1 MKVTSKIIPAAVG
14 LLTILL
20 ANYSPS
26 ARAGWS
32 VSVGLTGSGTVK
44 LKVSNACGSNV
55 LTTPFMLFPSAAFNR
70 QSNTFVFLTNA
81 PAPACS
87 TNGTYVQVRASTNY
101 VTSIQSATGAGD
113 TNDSDEVLQFV
124 IPRSACASGD
134 VDVVPINIT
143 ANAVTFHYTAKLSDE
158 GSAAL
163 FRIVDSVTGQ
173 QRYVVLIVGP
183 YDNTT
188 NSCEG
193 TFTVI
198 GDPARLNLL
207 VDGNTSTLPFDIA
220 CPGDIVLPC
229 DAPPLTT
236 YDPPAVPHGV
246 TGPFTVTYVP
256 APSELVFGVTNTVI
270 ATARD
275 TNGCTVKCQF
285 NVYRQPISFD
295 GFYSPIGGADGT
307 GGNAD
312 WVEVRAGSTA
322 TLADIHGAG
331 SIRHIWFTINSPS
344 PFHLRELVLRMYW
357 DGETE
362 PSVEVPI
369 GDFFG
374 TGFEYEDVPGGHRGQ
389 IETEWKT
396 LRRSSQIWM
405 HRAQCVARASAGGAR
420 VPAQGRLPARRG
432 RFPQCALGRAAE
444 R

>member
-1 MKVTSKIIPAAVG
+1 MKGTSKNILAAVG
-14 LLTILL
+14 LLAILL

-32 VSVGLTGSGTVK
+32 VSVGLDGKGTVK

-55 LTTPFMLFPSAAFNR
+55 VTTPFMLFPSATFNR
-70 QSNTFVFLTNA
+70 QSNTFVFATNA

-143 ANAVTFHYTAKLSDE
+143 SNAVTFHYTAKLSDE

-198 GDPARLNLL
+198 GDPTHLNLL

-220 CPGDIVLPC
+220 CPGDIVVPC

-236 YDPPAVPHGV
+236 YNPPAVATGV

-256 APSELVFGVTNTVI
+256 APSELVLGVTNTVI

-295 GFYSPIGGADGT
+295 GFYSPIGGADDT
-307 GGNAD
+307 GGSCAAPL
-312 WVEVRAGSTA
+312 RIFKLGSNVAVKFDLVCNGLPVTSG
-322 TLADIHGAG
+322 TPII
-331 SIRHIWFTINSPS
+331 SIRGCTGTFNFQGPFQLVNSQWHFNIDSTVINAAGKYFITALLPDGSQ
-344 PFHLRELVLRMYW
+344 HTTVLQFKR
-357 DGETE
+357 
-362 PSVEVPI
+362 
-369 GDFFG
+369 
-374 TGFEYEDVPGGHRGQ
+374 
-389 IETEWKT
+389 
-396 LRRSSQIWM
+396 
-405 HRAQCVARASAGGAR
+405 
-420 VPAQGRLPARRG
+420 
-432 RFPQCALGRAAE
+432 
-444 R
+444 

>member
-55 LTTPFMLFPSAAFNR
+55 LTTPFMLFPSATFNR
-70 QSNTFVFLTNA
+70 QSNTFVFSTNA
-81 PAPACS
+81 PPPACS
-87 TNGTYVQVRASTNY
+87 TNGTYVQVRAFTNY
-101 VTSIQSATGAGD
+101 FTSIQSKTGAGD

-134 VDVVPINIT
+134 VDVVPIQILS
-143 ANAVTFHYTAKLSDE
+143 NAVTFHYTAKLSDE
-158 GSAAL
+158 GSAVL

-173 QRYVVLIVGP
+173 NRYVVLVVGP

-236 YDPPAVPHGV
+236 YEPPAVAHGA

-256 APSELVFGVTNTVI
+256 PPSQLLFGVTNTVI

-295 GFYSPIGGADGT
+295 GFFSPIGGADAASGGSCDAPLRIFRLGNVVPVKFDMTCNGLPVTSGIPIISILGCST
-307 GGNAD
+307 GSISFEGPFQLVNNEWHFNID
-312 WVEVRAGSTA
+312 STIIKTAGKYKIIA
-322 TLADIHGAG
+322 TLPDG
-331 SIRHIWFTINSPS
+331 SQHYT
-344 PFHLRELVLRMYW
+344 VLQFKR
-357 DGETE
+357 
-362 PSVEVPI
+362 
-369 GDFFG
+369 
-374 TGFEYEDVPGGHRGQ
+374 
-389 IETEWKT
+389 
-396 LRRSSQIWM
+396 
-405 HRAQCVARASAGGAR
+405 
-420 VPAQGRLPARRG
+420 
-432 RFPQCALGRAAE
+432 
-444 R
+444 

>member
-143 ANAVTFHYTAKLSDE
+143 SNAVTFHYTAKLSDE

-307 GGNAD
+307 GGSCDAPL
-312 WVEVRAGSTA
+312 RIFKLGSNVA
-322 TLADIHGAG
+322 VKFDLACNGLPVTSGTPIM
-331 SIRHIWFTINSPS
+331 TILGCSNNFFFQG
-344 PFHLRELVLRMYW
+344 PFQLVNNQW
-357 DGETE
+357 HFNIDST
-362 PSVEVPI
+362 VI
-369 GDFFG
+369 G
-374 TGFEYEDVPGGHRGQ
+374 TGGNFAGVYRVTANLPDG
-389 IETEWKT
+389 
-396 LRRSSQIWM
+396 SQ
-405 HRAQCVARASAGGAR
+405 HSAYIQYKR
-420 VPAQGRLPARRG
+420 
-432 RFPQCALGRAAE
+432 
-444 R
+444 

>member
-1 MKVTSKIIPAAVG
+1 MKGTSKNILAAVG
-14 LLTILL
+14 LLAILL

-32 VSVGLTGSGTVK
+32 VSVGLDGKGTVK

-55 LTTPFMLFPSAAFNR
+55 VTTPFMLFPSATFNR
-70 QSNTFVFLTNA
+70 QSNTFVFATNA

-143 ANAVTFHYTAKLSDE
+143 SNAVTFHYTAKLSDE

-198 GDPARLNLL
+198 GDPTHLNLL

-220 CPGDIVLPC
+220 CPGDIVVPC

-236 YDPPAVPHGV
+236 YNPPAVATGV

-256 APSELVFGVTNTVI
+256 APSELVLGVTNTVI

-295 GFYSPIGGADGT
+295 GFYSPIGGADAT
-307 GGNAD
+307 GGSCAAPLRIFKLGSNVAVKFD
-312 WVEVRAGSTA
+312 LACNGLPMTSGTPIMTIQGCSGNFFFQGPFQLVNTQWHFNIDSTVITAAGKYVFTA
-322 TLADIHGAG
+322 SLPDG
-331 SIRHIWFTINSPS
+331 SQHTT
-344 PFHLRELVLRMYW
+344 VLQFKR
-357 DGETE
+357 
-362 PSVEVPI
+362 
-369 GDFFG
+369 
-374 TGFEYEDVPGGHRGQ
+374 
-389 IETEWKT
+389 
-396 LRRSSQIWM
+396 
-405 HRAQCVARASAGGAR
+405 
-420 VPAQGRLPARRG
+420 
-432 RFPQCALGRAAE
+432 
-444 R
+444 